1 MKQALFCWFTDTGRT
16 IKHTLLLSTR
26 RIETGK
32 ANFFIATTK
41 KQRPRRSVVADKTKT
56 KSGGFKVQQQQ
67 QTDTS
72 FYLVSL
78 HCSHETLV
86 RHFTYGTRFK
96 CTDPGGLLRVVAFLN
111 LLKPRSTDT
120 GRGFCPRTGEGART
134 KKNPTASKRI
144 ERVAE
149 RVHSLHRE

>member
-1 MKQALFCWFTDTGRT
+1 M
-16 IKHTLLLSTR
+16 
-26 RIETGK
+26 
-32 ANFFIATTK
+32 
-41 KQRPRRSVVADKTKT
+41 VADKTKT

-120 GRGFCPRTGEGART
+120 GRGFCPRTGQGART
-134 KKNPTASKRI
+134 KKPNSKQTDRTCCRARSLTTQ
-144 ERVAE
+144 RVMLRNATD
-149 RVHSLHRE
+149 RNGSLLVGQNVRKKSLHPSQTDQLPCGRRVIRK